1 MRKRMI
7 LMLAAVVAL
16 IAVLA
21 FVKFMQIRAAI
32 AAGSSFQMPPEAV
45 TTIVATREEWPA
57 TLSSIGSVA
66 AVHGVTVSA
75 DLPGIVQTINIDSGR
90 RVKTGEVLVRLDASQ
105 EQSQLKAAEAAYDLA
120 KLNLERGE
128 QLLQQQV
135 IAKAEYDQLTAAQ
148 KQAEARVGEIR
159 ATIQRK
165 TIRAPFSG
173 VLGLRQINLGQYLN
187 AGDPVVSL
195 QSMDPVYINFSVPQ
209 QDESSLKVGDQVTV
223 IGDSVGAGRAT
234 GRITAINSI
243 VDEATRNV
251 QVQAT
256 FKNPRNQLHPG
267 MFVDVQVALGTA
279 RTVVSLPASAINYA
293 PYGNSVFIVDNNM
306 KDPKGKTFKGVR
318 QEFVTLGTTRG
329 DLVSVLSGVKP
340 GEEVVTSGVFKLRNG
355 AAVMV
360 NNTKQPSSNPAPKPE
375 DS

>member
-1 MRKRMI
+1 
-7 LMLAAVVAL
+7 
-16 IAVLA
+16 
-21 FVKFMQIRAAI
+21 
-32 AAGSSFQMPPEAV
+32 
-45 TTIVATREEWPA
+45 
-57 TLSSIGSVA
+57 
-66 AVHGVTVSA
+66 
-75 DLPGIVQTINIDSGR
+75 
-90 RVKTGEVLVRLDASQ
+90 
-105 EQSQLKAAEAAYDLA
+105 
-120 KLNLERGE
+120 
-128 QLLQQQV
+128 
-135 IAKAEYDQLTAAQ
+135 
-148 KQAEARVGEIR
+148 
-159 ATIQRK
+159 
-165 TIRAPFSG
+165 
-173 VLGLRQINLGQYLN
+173 
-187 AGDPVVSL
+187 
-195 QSMDPVYINFSVPQ
+195 MDPVYINFSVPQ
-209 QDESSLKVGDQVTV
+209 QDESSLKVGDEVTV